1 MLTSNRMETKP
12 TFKENTLRV
21 VALIGLLAVLLL
33 GAWGIIQLAFFI
45 SSLFS
50 NAGGAASTSLQQ
62 PVHQTITVSVPASAT
77 PGTPATVSWNLSGG
91 TGNNVAFA
99 LSYSCASG
107 LSFKA
112 PVPTGATQS
121 VACNTPFNY
130 TQATQSLAITP
141 VYSGTANVQTTITV
155 SATDLATGAVVASA
169 TGNLTVVATK
179 KAPAKAAASASYSP
193 KTTYV
198 SAGRTAVLYGYADL
212 AVSITSAYSQNGRA
226 VLQFVIQ
233 NVGTNVAPQGWTF
246 NALLPINGS
255 YTYPAGPQRALYP
268 GDKIVYSMGFS
279 DYNYNNYPYNYNSGY
294 TYGTCNQYGPCAV
307 PGYSGGCGS
316 TPCGYTQPYNN
327 YNPYQPCANCG
338 YGSTYPYNYGYNQT
352 KVVTVTVDP
361 YNQIYDLNRYNNT
374 ASASY
379 ISY

>member
-1 MLTSNRMETKP
+1 MLASKRMETKP
-12 TFKENTLRV
+12 TLKENALRV

-62 PVHQTITVSVPASAT
+62 PAHQTITVSVPASAT

-99 LSYSCASG
+99 LSYSCVSS

-121 VACNTPFNY
+121 VACDTPFNY

-155 SATDLATGAVVASA
+155 SATDLSTGAVVASA

-179 KAPAKAAASASYSP
+179 KAPAKAAASTSYSP

-198 SAGRTAVLYGYADL
+198 SAGRTAALYGYPDL
-212 AVSITSAYSQNGRA
+212 AVSITSAYSQGGRA
-226 VLQFVIQ
+226 ALQFVIQ

-246 NALLPINGS
+246 NAVLPINGS

-279 DYNYNNYPYNYNSGY
+279 DYNQGAYPYNNYNSGY

-316 TPCGYTQPYNN
+316 NPCGYNQPYNN
-327 YNPYQPCANCG
+327 Y
-338 YGSTYPYNYGYNQT
+338 YPYNYGYNQT